1 MAIIGRMSRF
11 NFGLDWLDWCH
22 YNEMFKELQLIIN
35 QDDLQSW
42 VNSAY
47 CQRKKNLE
55 NVKNLSFYIC
65 SSLELKIIQC
75 FLGLTSK
82 KKSKKVFLVFPLLF

>member
-1 MAIIGRMSRF
+1 MFIKLHLSLLEDRQKVAIIGRMSRF

-35 QDDLQSW
+35 RDDLQSW

-47 CQRKKNLE
+47 CQREKNLE
-55 NVKNLSFYIC
+55 NVKNFSF
-65 SSLELKIIQC
+65 
-75 FLGLTSK
+75 
-82 KKSKKVFLVFPLLF
+82 